1 MEDIETKLSKKIKP
15 EILMNDEKKKR
26 ETAKLRQK
34 PKYQKMIEKNFD
46 MCRSLRGYK
55 NMTPT
60 RYDFFQVAQQLKLIE
75 KEKMSELAA
84 GMGKVLGG
92 AGSGTNYARG
102 FTLGEAGGK
111 TFASKDA
118 MAPFAH
124 LFAKGR
130 SVESSAIPEMNE
142 GSVS

>member
-1 MEDIETKLSKKIKP
+1 
-15 EILMNDEKKKR
+15 
-26 ETAKLRQK
+26 
-34 PKYQKMIEKNFD
+34 
-46 MCRSLRGYK
+46 
-55 NMTPT
+55 MTPT

-111 TFASKDA
+111 TFAAKDA